1 MSNAYRVLSDS
12 RLRAI
17 YDAESEEGVQRYRQE
32 QDEREACAIKNYR
45 ASDSLEFPSIPDIL
59 NRIHKSVELA
69 EIAQALENGDSEL
82 PEVSFECPSHIIR
95 HMYSNSKVISHT
107 NEKFEKHA
115 SDI

>member
-1 MSNAYRVLSDS
+1 MLSDS

-59 NRIHKSVELA
+59 NRIHKGAELA

-82 PEVSFECPSHIIR
+82 PEVSSKYPSHIIR
-95 HMYSNSKVISHT
+95 HMKSNSKSYISH
-107 NEKFEKHA
+107 K
-115 SDI
+115 